1 MTDEQLAVLCRG
13 GDEQAWNELFL
24 RYKPRVLKIARRFFL
39 SGGET
44 EDLVQE
50 GMFGLYSAVCGY
62 NSQAGGFSAY
72 ANTCIRNRILDAVKK
87 SCGAKYSAL
96 KTFLPIVEVGEEWIS
111 SDSPEDEI
119 IKREDKRELLQKMSR
134 ILSSLEFK
142 AVVMYTDGMTLSEIS
157 YALDITPKSVDNAVN
172 RAKHKL
178 LKLIITEE

>member
-1 MTDEQLAVLCRG
+1 MV
-13 GDEQAWNELFL
+13 
-24 RYKPRVLKIARRFFL
+24 
-39 SGGET
+39 S
-44 EDLVQE
+44 
-50 GMFGLYSAVCGY
+50 
-62 NSQAGGFSAY
+62 
-72 ANTCIRNRILDAVKK
+72 IRIPPALD
-87 SCGAKYSAL
+87 
-96 KTFLPIVEVGEEWIS
+96 WIS